1 MQHEFLKMRRTR
13 ANDAFVNQQL
23 IESRVNLRD
32 LEYEN
37 VTWTCSFKKRNQNLE
52 DSFGALV
59 RVLDKYP
66 PYYLSW
72 TVNEMSGFPKNL
84 I

>member
-37 VTWTCSFKKRNQNLE
+37 VTWTCSFKKRIKIFKIRFE
-52 DSFGALV
+52 PKSV
-59 RVLDKYP
+59 
-66 PYYLSW
+66 SW
-72 TVNEMSGFPKNL
+72 INIRYIISRTVNDMSGFPKNL